1 MNPFFNTLM
10 DELNRVSMK
19 LDAVQ
24 HDLDSL
30 SRKADALLNDL
41 ANVKT
46 NCEDIQSSQLLS
58 RFAFFKRIKF
68 TYAEKFIIG
77 GWLLCVAYAI
87 FYLGKYILSYF
98 L

>member
-10 DELNRVSMK
+10 DELNRLSLK
-19 LDAVQ
+19 LDAVEY
-24 HDLDSL
+24 DLNSIR
-30 SRKADALLNDL
+30 RKIDALQEDL
-41 ANVKT
+41 TCVKAT
-46 NCEDIQSSQLLS
+46 CEVIQSRQILS
-58 RFAFFKRIKF
+58 RFAFFKGINL
-68 TYAEKFIIG
+68 TYAEKFIII

>member
-10 DELNRVSMK
+10 DELNRLSMK

-24 HDLDSL
+24 HDINRL
-30 SRKADALLNDL
+30 SKKADALQNDL
-41 ANVKT
+41 AIVKA
-46 NCEDIQSSQLLS
+46 NCEDIQSRQLLS
-58 RFAFFKRIKF
+58 RFAFFKGIKF
-68 TYAEKFIIG
+68 TYAEKFIFI

-87 FYLGKYILSYF
+87 YYVGKYILSYF